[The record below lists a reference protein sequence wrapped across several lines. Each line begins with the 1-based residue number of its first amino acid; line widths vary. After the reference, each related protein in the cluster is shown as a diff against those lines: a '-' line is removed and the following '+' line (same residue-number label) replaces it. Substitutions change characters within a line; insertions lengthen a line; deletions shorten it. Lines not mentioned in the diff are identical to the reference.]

1 MEFLLSVVSI
11 GILCYVYGCLTL
23 KLDYL
28 KCFACGLATFF
39 CEYVVVSG
47 ILFFFD
53 GFHIGWT
60 LCIQLVLNVGFLGL
74 AIWKGTF
81 SVEPFYFKK
90 YRLFLAF
97 FVLLIPVG
105 MSGNE
110 YFGMGQDQGVYQ
122 VKALFLMK
130 DKTEKQIYYDEIE
143 KLETDKEKETFK
155 EDVFRYAGYD
165 KYDVNLWFNSEED
178 KVNDTSGYFH
188 GVQTFPAL
196 LAWSGTLFGI
206 EHMMLCQMFFLFLF
220 LAFVSFVCDEITDK
234 EWVKFPALL
243 VAGFSPITLWV
254 AKAALTEMF
263 LALLFVMFFYFLKKG
278 KERTIWVSLLP
289 LLTYSFYHVTIYTML
304 PMFVCIYLLY
314 FLKTGQRRY
323 LYVGMANVV
332 GFLLGFFT
340 MLRVNPTYTTN
351 NYFHGLGFLS
361 FLNGK
366 NLPVFVICICG
377 AALLLHA
384 CLFFVRKSK
393 EEWLNRFFSGKLF
406 KVLLLLFAAG
416 CGLIIWRRMDC
427 DLQHL
432 TIVGYVMMSG
442 VIMLPVIG
450 GLFLWKFLRE
460 KDFLADTFKVAV
472 FFGFLYAILLYSA
485 VFRVEVNQYYYYGRY
500 LLPYLP
506 MIVFAFVYLAEKL
519 RWYWLLGVALFAGGF
534 FVKYDTLLYAEPDD
548 TRLTWETLT
557 GILDN
562 IEDEGET
569 AVFVDEEAGITY
581 RLSVKGWTNADT
593 YLVEDDL
600 EEKLDAVLDDYDRI
614 YYITR
619 EEDTDFG
626 AYLFQE
632 RVHLVNESCED
643 LGLVGK
649 TTKLPTE
656 FIKQTNSQMLYEMQM
671 PCYEYNMAA
680 GMVDFPYYGFLDI
693 EESSSWMREKEAGIV
708 CNLRKGA
715 YTMTVFQGNE
725 IPFQAIQHPINLEIY
740 FNEHLAG
747 SYALNESAGN
757 EGFVMEIPEE
767 WLGKNLNQVT
777 FRIDDFWSPAEYGAG
792 DERLLGFSLSKVL
805 FEKD

>member
-28 KCFACGLATFF
+28 KCFVCGLATFF
-39 CEYVVVSG
+39 CEYVLVSG

-53 GFHIGWT
+53 GFHIART
-60 LCIQLVLNVGFLGL
+60 LWIQLVLNLGFLGL
-74 AIWKGTF
+74 SIWKGSF
-81 SVEPFYFKK
+81 SVESFRFKK
-90 YRLFLAF
+90 YRLFLAV
-97 FVLLIPVG
+97 FVLLLPVSMNG
-105 MSGNE
+105 F
-110 YFGMGQDQGVYQ
+110 FGMGQDQGVYQ
-122 VKALFLMK
+122 VKTLFLMK
-130 DKTEKQIYYDEIE
+130 DKTEKQIFYDEID
-143 KLETDKEKETFK
+143 KLETKEEKEAFV

-165 KYDVNLWFNSEED
+165 KYDEGLWFNSEED
-178 KVNDTSGYFH
+178 KINDTSGYFH

-196 LAWSGTLFGI
+196 LAWSGTLFGV

-220 LAFVSFVCDEITDK
+220 LAFISFVCDEITDR
-234 EWVKFPALL
+234 EWVKLPVLL

-278 KERTIWVSLLP
+278 KGRTIWISLLP

-323 LYVGMANVV
+323 LYVGMANIA
-332 GFLLGFFT
+332 GFLVGFFT

-361 FLNGK
+361 FLNGR

-377 AALLLHA
+377 IALLLHV
-384 CLFFVRKSK
+384 CLLFVKKSK
-393 EEWLNRFFSGKLF
+393 EEWINRFFGGKLF
-406 KVLLLLFAAG
+406 KILLLLFAAG
-416 CGLIIWRRMDC
+416 CGLVIFLRRNG

-442 VIMLPVIG
+442 FIMLPAIG

-460 KDFLADTFKVAV
+460 KDFMADTFKAAV

-485 VFRVEVNQYYYYGRY
+485 VFRVEVDHYYYYGRY

-506 MIVFAFVYLAEKL
+506 MIIFVFAYLAKKL
-519 RWYWLLGVALFAGGF
+519 RWYWLFGVVLFAGGF
-534 FVKYDTLLYAEPDD
+534 YVKYDALLYAEPDD
-548 TRLTWETLT
+548 TRLEWETLT
-557 GILDN
+557 GILEN
-562 IEDEGET
+562 IEDEGKT
-569 AVFVDEEAGITY
+569 AVFVDEEVGITY

-600 EEKLDAVLDDYDRI
+600 GEKLDAVLDNYDRI
-614 YYITR
+614 YYITQ
-619 EEDTDFG
+619 EEDVD
-626 AYLFQE
+626 LDEHIFQE
-632 RVHLVNESCED
+632 KVRIVNEACED

-656 FIKQTNSQMLYEMQM
+656 FVKRTNSQVLYEMAM
-671 PCYEYNMAA
+671 PCYEYNMFA
-680 GMVDFPYYGFLDI
+680 GEVNFPYSGFSDI
-693 EESSSWMREKEAGIV
+693 DPTSAWMREEEADIV
-708 CNLRKGA
+708 CNLRKCS
-715 YTMTVFQGNE
+715 YTLTVVQGSG
-725 IPFQAIQHPINLEIY
+725 IPFNELQREFTLEVY
-740 FNEHLAG
+740 FNEHPAG
-747 SYALNESAGN
+747 SFALNEDDKGEFS
-757 EGFVMEIPEE
+757 MEIPEE
-767 WLGKNLNQVT
+767 WVEEGLNHVT
-777 FRIDDFWSPAEYGAG
+777 LRMNDLWSPEELGAG
-792 DERLLGFSLSKVL
+792 DKRQLGFALSKLV